1 MIYAAKSANWMP
13 VVKSL
18 CTKKGIAAGNGKN
31 FSDPGTV
38 ILTVKND
45 LVVLELHGVNSSIN
59 PETVQG

>member
-1 MIYAAKSANWMP
+1 MSNTRLRQSGFAR
-13 VVKSL
+13 VHQR
-18 CTKKGIAAGNGKN
+18 IAAGNGRN